1 MYICNLDTTIFLELN
16 IISCGFLLRDHEEIL
31 MAAKMTRPTGPSDAF
46 AVETLGCKEALSWLK
61 TNKYPQVLVVESN
74 SLLMVLTITKAIPYN
89 TSMGNVLQDCMH
101 ILRSIPKSSFAFVK
115 RSVNRVAHLLAR
127 TSRSKLGDRGL
138 VFYPSSFLDNV
149 LNSYHY
155 HISTFMQR
163 LVNLCNRFLIAAV
176 LQWFKTVARK
186 IKNIN

>member
-1 MYICNLDTTIFLELN
+1 MYICNL
-16 IISCGFLLRDHEEIL
+16 EEIL

-61 TNKYPQVLVVESN
+61 TNKYPQVVVESN